1 MSNTILLSHGS
12 GGQMTHDLIND
23 LFVRYFDNDVLS
35 AQTDSAVLNI
45 PPEHLSFTTD
55 SYVIDPVFF
64 PGGDIGKL
72 AVCGT
77 VNDLAVS
84 GAVPKYLSAGFIIE
98 EGFEYEKLERIVKS
112 MAEEAKRA
120 GVHIVTGDTKV
131 VNRGKA
137 DKIFINTAGIGI
149 LDAKFKHLSYGK
161 DIKPGDKIIINGPIG
176 DHGVSVMAE
185 RENLGVKS
193 HLKSDCASLNHIIE
207 RVLTSHNDIKLLR
220 DITRGGLATVLCEIM
235 DKDKF
240 GIAIEEEKIPVKE
253 EVNGMCEILGLD
265 PLYIANEGKFLMV
278 AGENEAEAILQ
289 TLRNDSLGTEAS
301 IIGEV
306 IDSTHGKVLL
316 KTVIGGTRVVDM
328 PAGEQLPRIC

>member
-1 MSNTILLSHGS
+1 MSRTILLSHGS
-12 GGQMTHDLIND
+12 GGQMSHDLIND
-23 LFVRYFDNDVLS
+23 MFIRYFDNDVLNT
-35 AQTDSAVLNI
+35 QTDSAVLNI
-45 PPEHLSFTTD
+45 PPEHISFTTD

-98 EGFEYEKLERIVKS
+98 EGFEYGKLERIVKS

-137 DKIFINTAGIGI
+137 DKIFINTSGIGI
-149 LDAKFKHLSYGK
+149 LNTKFKGLSYGK
-161 DIKPGDKIIINGPIG
+161 DITPGDKIIVNGTMG
-176 DHGVSVMAE
+176 DHGVAIMAE
-185 RENLGVKS
+185 RENLGINS
-193 HLKSDCASLNHIIE
+193 HLESDCASINHIIDL
-207 RVLTSHNDIKLLR
+207 VLKSHNDVKLMR
-220 DITRGGLATVLCEIM
+220 DITRGGLATVLCEIT

-240 GIAIEEEKIPVKE
+240 GIAIEEEHIPVKDQ
-253 EVNGMCEILGLD
+253 VNGMCEILGLD
-265 PLYIANEGKFLMV
+265 PLYIANEGKFLMI

-289 TLRNDSLGTEAS
+289 TLKSDVLGRDAS

-306 IDSTHGKVLL
+306 VDSAPGKVLL
-316 KTVIGGTRVVDM
+316 KTEIGGTRIVNM
-328 PAGEQLPRIC
+328 LAGEQLPRIC

>member
-289 TLRNDSLGTEAS
+289 TLKNDSLGTEAS

-306 IDSTHGKVLL
+306 VDSTHGKVLL